1 MHSAASNMPATQRR
15 RSQRISGSL
24 PMVIH
29 GTDLLGQ
36 PFDEPTTTLNFNL
49 HGCRYTS
56 KHHLP
61 RNTWVTLELHPENE
75 PSRVR
80 ARVAWVQRPHSVRE
94 FFQVAV
100 ELESPANIWG
110 LSAPPEDWRGQ
121 DDLQPASPIEDSFRK
136 AGEFAPGSTAAK
148 LANFMEDLV
157 NPMTNASPANSSA
170 PDSASA
176 EETKIPLLRELNLDF
191 ERQAREA
198 VETAAS
204 QAREQLTARWA
215 VRQEELL
222 GNLKS
227 EMQENYARARDLI
240 AEIDCRMHALRD
252 ENESAQEAASRLA
265 QARLQMEA
273 AEASLHS
280 KRRAETSK
288 EAAGA
293 MDAAAG
299 EWRERLAS
307 EMGVAQSQWKELLQS
322 SLDGSLQRL
331 VAQLSERS
339 QEILRAAENKLTER
353 FGEMQQPLAQA
364 ALEARETLTAMKG
377 SLEEEVTRARF
388 SLAEIEHSAGR
399 MKEYSAQ
406 LEAASHDSLNELRR
420 RLENILEAQT
430 AEMNRRGDLLAAG
443 LAQRAAPALDSLGQ
457 EFLGRMAN
465 DLESRLAPHLER
477 VPELLRELSSREA
490 QSEDSLRLHRERLR
504 QASEQNHREVVSQIS
519 ATLGNVRNDF
529 EAARKDALSKWTEE
543 LDASGVRAT
552 HNASESIGRASEWF
566 QQEARARLQLLVEQ
580 TLAAAGGSYEEAA
593 GAWALKF
600 DSQLD
605 EKSSRHIEK
614 IAQRMEQRSGEMA
627 AAANSQITQA
637 ADEAA
642 SSFGQVLRGISDAE
656 LGHFTDASRLALQ
669 DRTRELERTAQQLL
683 RTLEVTLRSS
693 IEGFHAQMAEH
704 LEKSIAQ
711 GRGELAADF
720 SASLERYRAE
730 RDAHQKEWTESLD
743 QMNAGAAGKFQE
755 RLDMTADSFLI
766 SSVRRLNEHG
776 QNSIESLIR
785 ATDQSLRE
793 SCSRMF
799 EGLAEMLRD
808 RIASV
813 TGASFPGG
821 STRDSRDSA
830 AVRNDAPSNR
840 PNA

>member
-1 MHSAASNMPATQRR
+1 
-15 RSQRISGSL
+15 
-24 PMVIH
+24 MVIH

-61 RNTWVTLELHPENE
+61 RNTWVTLELHPEHG

-110 LSAPPEDWRGQ
+110 LSAPPADWRGQ
-121 DDLQPASPIEDSFRK
+121 DDPQPATPIEESFRQP
-136 AGEFAPGSTAAK
+136 GEFPPGSTAAK

-157 NPMTNASPANSSA
+157 KPMTNASPANSSV
-170 PDSASA
+170 PESVSPA
-176 EETKIPLLRELNLDF
+176 ESKIPLLRELNLDF

-198 VETAAS
+198 VEAAAS

-227 EMQENYARARDLI
+227 EMQENYGRARDLI
-240 AEIDCRMHALRD
+240 AEIDRRMQALHA

-299 EWRERLAS
+299 EWRERLSS
-307 EMGVAQSQWKELLQS
+307 EMGVAHSQWNELLQS

-353 FGEMQQPLAQA
+353 FAEMHQPLAQA
-364 ALEARETLTAMKG
+364 ALDARDTLTAMKG

-420 RLENILEAQT
+420 RLESILEAQT
-430 AEMNRRGDLLAAG
+430 AEMNRRGELLAAG
-443 LAQRAAPALDSLGQ
+443 LTQRAAPALDSLGQ

-465 DLESRLAPHLER
+465 DVESHLAPHLAR

-490 QSEDSLRLHRERLR
+490 QAEDSLRLHRERLR
-504 QASEQNHREVVSQIS
+504 QASEQNHREVASQIS
-519 ATLGNVRNDF
+519 ATLANVRNDF

-552 HNASESIGRASEWF
+552 HTASESIGRASEWF
-566 QQEARARLQLLVEQ
+566 QQEARARLQVLVEQ
-580 TLAAAGGSYEEAA
+580 TLATASGSYEEAA
-593 GAWALKF
+593 RAWALKF
-600 DSQLD
+600 DAQLD

-614 IAQRMEQRSGEMA
+614 IAVRIEQGAEEMTSAANAQIAQAAQEA
-627 AAANSQITQA
+627 AA
-637 ADEAA
+637 
-642 SSFGQVLRGISDAE
+642 SFGQVLRGISAEE
-656 LGHFTDASRLALQ
+656 LGQFAGASRLALQ
-669 DRTRELERTAQQLL
+669 DRTRELEQTAQQLL

-720 SASLERYRAE
+720 AASLERYRAE
-730 RDAHQKEWTESLD
+730 RDAHHQEWAANLE
-743 QMNAGAAGKFQE
+743 QMSAGAAGKFQE
-755 RLDMTADSFLI
+755 RLDMTGDSFLI

-785 ATDQSLRE
+785 STDQSLRE

-808 RIASV
+808 RLASAS
-813 TGASFPGG
+813 GAGFPGG
-821 STRDSRDSA
+821 NNRDAGDSSSIHS
-830 AVRNDAPSNR
+830 DPPPSR

>member
-1 MHSAASNMPATQRR
+1 
-15 RSQRISGSL
+15 
-24 PMVIH
+24 MVIH

-61 RNTWVTLELHPENE
+61 RNTWVTLELHPETGTS
-75 PSRVR
+75 PVR

-110 LSAPPEDWRGQ
+110 LSAPPADWSGQ
-121 DDLQPASPIEDSFRK
+121 DDLQPASPIAESFGK
-136 AGEFAPGSTAAK
+136 PGEFAPGSTAAK

-157 NPMTNASPANSSA
+157 KPMTNASPANSSV
-170 PDSASA
+170 PDSAA
-176 EETKIPLLRELNLDF
+176 TAETKIPLLRELNLDF

-227 EMQENYARARDLI
+227 EMQENHARARDLI
-240 AEIDCRMHALRD
+240 AEIDRRMQTLRA

-280 KRRAETSK
+280 KRRTETSK

-307 EMGVAQSQWKELLQS
+307 EMGVAQAQWNELLQS
-322 SLDGSLQRL
+322 SLDGSVQRL

-339 QEILRAAENKLTER
+339 QEVLRATENKLTER
-353 FGEMQQPLAQA
+353 FAEMQQPLAQA
-364 ALEARETLTAMKG
+364 ALETRESLTAMKG

-399 MKEYSAQ
+399 MKEYSTQ

-443 LAQRAAPALDSLGQ
+443 LAQRAAPTLDSLGQ
-457 EFLGRMAN
+457 DFLARIGKEA
-465 DLESRLAPHLER
+465 ESRLAPHLDR

-490 QSEDSLRLHRERLR
+490 QAEDSLRLHRERLR
-504 QASEQNHREVVSQIS
+504 QASEQNHREVASQIS
-519 ATLGNVRNDF
+519 ATLANVRNDF

-552 HNASESIGRASEWF
+552 HSASESIGRASEWF
-566 QQEARARLQLLVEQ
+566 QQEARARLQVLVEQ
-580 TLAAAGGSYEEAA
+580 TLAAAGGSYEDASR
-593 GAWALKF
+593 AWALKF

-614 IAQRMEQRSGEMA
+614 IAQRMEKSAGEMA
-627 AAANSQITQA
+627 AAANAQIAQA
-637 ADEAA
+637 AELAA

-656 LGHFTDASRLALQ
+656 LGQFTDASRLALQ
-669 DRTRELERTAQQLL
+669 DRTRELEHTAQQLL

-693 IEGFHAQMAEH
+693 IEGFHAQMGEH

-720 SASLERYRAE
+720 AASLERYRAE
-730 RDAHQKEWTESLD
+730 RDTHQKEWFESLE
-743 QMNAGAAGKFQE
+743 QMSAGAAGKFQE
-755 RLDMTADSFLI
+755 RLDMTGDSFLI

-799 EGLAEMLRD
+799 EGLAEMLRE
-808 RIASV
+808 RLASA

-821 STRDSRDSA
+821 NTRDSGDSA
-830 AVRNDAPSNR
+830 SIRNDAPLNR